1 MALVGRLEH
10 RLDRARTCP
19 LLLRVFV
26 QAGAHHAEREYSAEG
41 VPPARHA
48 LNVYTW
54 RDATLRELAE
64 QVKVQFAEAREC
76 AALDFALVF
85 PNASG
90 QHVLK
95 RVGRVAA
102 APGAHVG
109 DDDGLTLGDIKHQA
123 GDYLDV
129 ALLPR

>member
-1 MALVGRLEH
+1 MALVHGRLDR

-26 QAGAHHAEREYSAEG
+26 QAGAHHAEREYSAEA

-64 QVKVQFAEAREC
+64 QVKAQFAEAREC

-85 PNASG
+85 PNAAG

-95 RVGRVAA
+95 RVGRVAS
-102 APGAHVG
+102 APGHAG